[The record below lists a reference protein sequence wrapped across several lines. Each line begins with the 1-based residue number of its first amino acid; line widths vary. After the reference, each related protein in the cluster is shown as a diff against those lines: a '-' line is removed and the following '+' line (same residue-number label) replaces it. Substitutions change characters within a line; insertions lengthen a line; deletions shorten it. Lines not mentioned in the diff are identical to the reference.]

1 MTYEP
6 PAPPPPPPPPPAGPP
21 PGSPPPPPPP
31 PPGGYGAPPPAG
43 GYGAPPP
50 AGGKPAFDPK
60 SVNPLDW
67 AIIGIGLLLFIFS
80 LLDYYSAKVTVK
92 GQCFGFTGGTYGHEN
107 AWHGFFGWFGMLCAL
122 IGSAAIAVGLFAP
135 QVQQPI
141 GARVTALAGYAL
153 GALCILLAFFIHPG
167 TGQAVTESVAGCK
180 ITGKVGH
187 SYGYWLS
194 LILVLVGLVLTLMR
208 AQQTGTK
215 LPGPLDRMP
224 KIGH

>member
-6 PAPPPPPPPPPAGPP
+6 PAPPPPPPPAGPP
-21 PGSPPPPPPP
+21 TPPPPPPGPPMP
-31 PPGGYGAPPPAG
+31 PPGGYGAPPPA
-43 GYGAPPP
+43 
-50 AGGKPAFDPK
+50 AGRPSFDPK

-67 AIIGIGLLLFIFS
+67 AIIGIGFLLFIFS

-92 GQCFGFTGGTYGHEN
+92 GQCFGFSGGTYGHEN
-107 AWHGFFGWFGMLCAL
+107 AWHGFFGWFGMLAAL
-122 IGSAAIAVGLFAP
+122 VGSAAIAVGLFAP
-135 QVQQPI
+135 QVHLPL
-141 GARVTALAGYAL
+141 GARITALAGYAL

-187 SYGYWLS
+187 SYGYWIS
-194 LILVLVGLVLTLMR
+194 LILVLAGLVITLMR

-215 LPGPLDRMP
+215 LPGPLDKMP